1 MRYSR
6 TSKINGGQQYG
17 TSRSVVV
24 LRNAVKTGVVPV
36 KLHVTKE
43 AERLD
48 VLAAK
53 HLGASRYWWVISACS
68 GVGWALQ
75 VPPGTRL
82 LIPRNMQQVHAMVG

>member
-6 TSKINGGQQYG
+6 TNKINAGRQLG
-17 TSRSVVV
+17 TSRSTVT
-24 LRNAVKTGVVPV
+24 LRNGVRDGVVPV

-53 HLGASRYWWVISACS
+53 HLGASRYWWVIAACS
-68 GVGWALQ
+68 GIGWALQ

-82 LIPRNMQQVHAMVG
+82 LIPRNMQQVAALVG